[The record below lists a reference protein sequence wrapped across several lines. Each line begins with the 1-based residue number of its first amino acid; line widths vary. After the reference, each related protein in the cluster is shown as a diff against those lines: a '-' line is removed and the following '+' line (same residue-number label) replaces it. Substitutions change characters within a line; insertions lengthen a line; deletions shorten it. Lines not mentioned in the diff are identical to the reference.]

1 MIVSS
6 SDIHWEGEKIN
17 RWNLK
22 NRSLPSSIAKVYED
36 TKIGRQTQTEL
47 QTTIDKKLF
56 IQCIPDCESC
66 NGYVMIADTG
76 HRYICGCI
84 HHTLLESKRWLGEE
98 RI

>member
-1 MIVSS
+1 MISS

-17 RWNLK
+17 HWNLK

-36 TKIGRQTQTEL
+36 TKIGQHTHTEL
-47 QTTIDKKLF
+47 EPIITKTLF

-66 NGYVMIADTG
+66 DGYVVIVGTNR
-76 HRYICGCI
+76 RYKCGCI
-84 HHTLLESKRWLGEE
+84 HHTLSDLDKP